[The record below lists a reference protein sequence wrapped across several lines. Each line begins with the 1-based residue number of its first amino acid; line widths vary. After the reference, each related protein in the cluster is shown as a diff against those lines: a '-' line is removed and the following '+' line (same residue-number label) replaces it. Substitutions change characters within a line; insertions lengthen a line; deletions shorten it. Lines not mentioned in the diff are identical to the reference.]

1 MTNDRNTRLYL
12 YVLGIVILLAFAI
25 VMLMDGEQIKAL
37 VGLVSVLLGLAIK
50 NLPPS
55 GSDEI

>member
-1 MTNDRNTRLYL
+1 MTNNRDTRLYL
-12 YVLGIVILLAFAI
+12 YVLGIVILLAFGI